1 MTMTHHMHYTTPL
14 MSTTHHSKGNAN
26 KIAVGNMNKILHV
39 DYTAKTIRC
48 EPGVTMGQI
57 THELVPKGF
66 ALMIQ
71 VWRCI
76 IMLCALSLSL
86 SSQRP

>member
-1 MTMTHHMHYTTPL
+1 MTHHMHCTTPL
-14 MSTTHHSKGNAN
+14 MPATHYNTPPQGNAN
-26 KIAVGNMNKILHV
+26 KIAVGDMNKILHV

-71 VWRCI
+71 VWKMYYYAVWCI
-76 IMLCALSLSL
+76 S
-86 SSQRP
+86 